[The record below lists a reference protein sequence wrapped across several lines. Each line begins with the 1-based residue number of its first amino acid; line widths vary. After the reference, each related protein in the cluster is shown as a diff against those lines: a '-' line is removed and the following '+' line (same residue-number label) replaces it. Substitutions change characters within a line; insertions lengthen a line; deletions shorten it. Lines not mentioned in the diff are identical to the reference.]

1 MIVEESSTRTRL
13 TDRIMP
19 SLLVQNLEETLV
31 FYQDVL
37 GFSVNDLE
45 SEGFG
50 PSWAIVSRDD
60 VAIQFFSHSHHAIP
74 SAPTFSGMLRL
85 FTEDIDALI
94 GEMKDVAE
102 IEWSETQPDGKT
114 CEIAIRDPNG
124 YILAFCSAY

>member
-1 MIVEESSTRTRL
+1 MIIEDGAARVRL

-19 SLLVQNLEETLV
+19 SLLVHNLEETLV

-74 SAPTFSGMLRL
+74 SVPTFSGMLRL
-85 FTEDIDALI
+85 FTEDVDAI
-94 GEMKDVAE
+94 VEEMKDVAE
-102 IEWSETQPDGKT
+102 IEWTQCQPDGKT
-114 CEIAIRDPNG
+114 CEVAIRDPNG
-124 YILAFCSAY
+124 YVLSFCSAY